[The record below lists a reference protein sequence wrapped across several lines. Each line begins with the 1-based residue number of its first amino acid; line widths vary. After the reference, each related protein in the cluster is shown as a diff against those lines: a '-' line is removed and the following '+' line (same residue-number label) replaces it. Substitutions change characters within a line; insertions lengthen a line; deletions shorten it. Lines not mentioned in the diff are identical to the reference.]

1 MTRAC
6 SSGECFSVNVV
17 DSRNHSRCLRGNG
30 RSAAIASCAGT
41 DVMCI
46 TSSALGLDFTLESRG
61 LYGDSSEKQGMQKVT
76 TRGTARTPGGQQHA
90 SRPDGSGSAELV
102 TEMLNLRRPLDQ
114 IASLPAVAQAHRLT
128 AQVALVLEP
137 VWSVVNTSGAAGTS
151 GIGYLRRYGS
161 PDPNQEA
168 AAINAAVAK
177 RAVRAYGSLDLVA
190 PATRDVWQALARPA
204 EALWCS
210 VQGKNR
216 QFSQG
221 GTTSGGTVTSVTP
234 TVRPALPTAL
244 LGPWGCDNDVVP
256 LLRRLLK
263 RWCELARRSSGEQG
277 EAARLTLAAAMLT
290 RGAVLDG
297 DSATVKWF
305 IDKWLGLSATEARID
320 GASAAL
326 LENGWMAPTVDSELS
341 AVIDAVTSLRVD
353 SKYQHRLHRPVWE
366 TQLGGFPVSSLSEEF
381 QSADGSYSLTLA
393 DALVN
398 EADISP

>member
-221 GTTSGGTVTSVTP
+221 GTTHCP
-234 TVRPALPTAL
+234 
-244 LGPWGCDNDVVP
+244 
-256 LLRRLLK
+256 
-263 RWCELARRSSGEQG
+263 
-277 EAARLTLAAAMLT
+277 
-290 RGAVLDG
+290 
-297 DSATVKWF
+297 
-305 IDKWLGLSATEARID
+305 
-320 GASAAL
+320 
-326 LENGWMAPTVDSELS
+326 
-341 AVIDAVTSLRVD
+341 
-353 SKYQHRLHRPVWE
+353 
-366 TQLGGFPVSSLSEEF
+366 
-381 QSADGSYSLTLA
+381 
-393 DALVN
+393 
-398 EADISP
+398 